1 MLARKFRLP
10 RETFSE
16 VQRSKRFSNTK
27 NFILRVVESDSALKF
42 AVTVSKKVS
51 KSAVVRNTL
60 RRRTYAVIDSFLP
73 FLSSGLYLF
82 IAKPGAEKIRG
93 EKLQAEVSSLLNPFK
108 KR

>member
-16 VQRSKRFSNTK
+16 IQKSKQFSGNK
-27 NFILRVVESDSALKF
+27 SFILRTAKSNDGPKF

-60 RRRTYAVIDSFLP
+60 RRRTYSVINDFLP
-73 FLSSGLYLF
+73 SLFPGLYLF

-93 EKLQAEVSSLLNPFK
+93 VTLREEVSSLLNPFK
-108 KR
+108 RR